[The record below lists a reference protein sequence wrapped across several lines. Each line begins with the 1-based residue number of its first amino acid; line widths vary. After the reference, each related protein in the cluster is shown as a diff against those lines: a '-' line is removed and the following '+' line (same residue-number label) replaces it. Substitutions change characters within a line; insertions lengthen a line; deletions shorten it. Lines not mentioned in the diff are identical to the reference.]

1 MKEEQISGLEIDLVI
16 NEFDSCHLSVVHDIH
31 RKKEL
36 DETVEPEEVMKQ
48 EEVTAEKIAG
58 EKTIT
63 TDLDFIKEEQLSGL
77 EIDLVINEFDS
88 CHLSVVHDIHRK
100 KELDANC
107 YARGGHQTRGS
118 SAEKIAEEKTIT
130 TDLDFIKQEQISG
143 LEIDLVI
150 NEFDS
155 CHLSVVHDIHRKK
168 ELDETVEP
176 EEVMKQEEVTAE
188 KIAEEKTIT
197 TDLDFIKEEQLSGL
211 EIDLVI
217 NEFDSCHLSVVHD
230 IHRKKEL
237 DATVKPEEVMKQ
249 EEVTAEKIAEE
260 KTITTDLDFI
270 KEEQISGLEID
281 LVINEFDSCHLS
293 VVHDIHRKKELD
305 ETVKPEEVMKQ
316 EEVTAEKIA
325 EEKTI
330 TTDLD
335 FMKEEQISGLEI
347 DLVINEFDSCHMSVV
362 HDIHRK
368 KELDA
373 TVEPEEVM
381 KQEEVTA
388 EKIAE
393 EKTIITDLD
402 FIKEEQISGLEIDL
416 VINEFDSCHLSV
428 VHDIHRKK
436 ELDETVKPEEVMKQ
450 EEVTAEKI
458 AEEKTITTDLDF
470 MKEEQ
475 ISGLEID
482 LVINEFD
489 SCHMSVVHDIH
500 RKKELDATV
509 KPEEVMKQEEVT
521 AEKIAE
527 EKTIIP
533 IWTSSRRSR
542 FLVLRSIWSSMSL
555 IVAIL
560 SVVHDIH
567 RKKELDETVK
577 PEEVMKQEEV
587 TAEKIAEEKTITT
600 DLDFMK
606 EEQISGLEIDLVI
619 NEFDSCHMSVV
630 HDIHRKKELDATVKP
645 EEVMKQEEVTAEKIA
660 EEKTIIPI
668 WTSSRRSRFLVLR
681 SIWSSMSLTVAI

>member
-1 MKEEQISGLEIDLVI
+1 MKQEEVTAEKIAEEKTITTDLDFMKEEQISGLEIDLVINEFDSCHLSVVHDIHRKKELDATVEPEEVMKQEEVTAEKIAEEKTIITDLDFMKEEQISGLEIDLVI

-36 DETVEPEEVMKQ
+36 DETVE
-48 EEVTAEKIAG
+48 
-58 EKTIT
+58 
-63 TDLDFIKEEQLSGL
+63 
-77 EIDLVINEFDS
+77 
-88 CHLSVVHDIHRK
+88 
-100 KELDANC
+100 
-107 YARGGHQTRGS
+107 
-118 SAEKIAEEKTIT
+118 
-130 TDLDFIKQEQISG
+130 
-143 LEIDLVI
+143 
-150 NEFDS
+150 
-155 CHLSVVHDIHRKK
+155 
-168 ELDETVEP
+168 
-176 EEVMKQEEVTAE
+176 
-188 KIAEEKTIT
+188 
-197 TDLDFIKEEQLSGL
+197 
-211 EIDLVI
+211 
-217 NEFDSCHLSVVHD
+217 
-230 IHRKKEL
+230 
-237 DATVKPEEVMKQ
+237 PEEVMKQ

-347 DLVINEFDSCHMSVV
+347 DLVINEFDSCHLSVVHDIHRKKELDETVEPEEVMKQEEVTAEKIAEEKTITTDLDFVKEEQISGLEIDLVINEFDSCHLSVVHDIHRKKELDETVEPEEVMKQEEVTAEKIAEEKTITTDLDFMKEEQISGLEIDLVINEFDSCHLSVV

-489 SCHMSVVHDIH
+489 SCH
-500 RKKELDATV
+500 
-509 KPEEVMKQEEVT
+509 
-521 AEKIAE
+521 
-527 EKTIIP
+527 
-533 IWTSSRRSR
+533 
-542 FLVLRSIWSSMSL
+542 
-555 IVAIL
+555 L

-567 RKKELDETVK
+567 RKKELDETVE

-600 DLDFMK
+600 DLDFIK

-619 NEFDSCHMSVV
+619 NEFDSCHLSVV
-630 HDIHRKKELDATVKP
+630 HDIHRKKELDATVEP

-660 EEKTIIPI
+660 ERKPLLPI
-668 WTSSRRSRFLVLR
+668 WTSSRRSSYLVLR
-681 SIWSSMSLTVAI
+681 SIWSSMSLIVAI